1 MPRSQISRGSLWGA
15 GDELIMEGPE
25 SDVIVRA
32 GPTGEQVMRWRA
44 QQGYHLNPK
53 KNLSILKKWIDAK
66 HPHPVC
72 PTLT

>member
-1 MPRSQISRGSLWGA
+1 
-15 GDELIMEGPE
+15 MEGPE